1 MNVKKQ
7 NFFTKSGTKILI
19 QSEWNGDAENIFL
32 KNRNLEDID
41 QEKFFEP
48 KISDLHDPFLMPD
61 MRPAV
66 KRILEAIDRN
76 ERIVVFGDYDV
87 DGVSA
92 TALVVRFLANELNAQ
107 ISYRLP
113 HRAKDGYG
121 LKEYFFDELAEKNV
135 KLVITVDCG
144 TRDIKPIRHA
154 KKLGIDVIVT
164 DHHAVPNEIPT
175 EVIGILNPKRTD
187 KNYPFPN
194 LAGAGVAFKLIHAI
208 LLSESEFEG
217 KIEKILTKYIDFA
230 SLGTVSDCMPLVDEN
245 RVITTL
251 GLKQMKNSES
261 AGLRKYL
268 EWHEN
273 IEWNADII
281 GFQIGPR
288 INASGRMDTPI
299 TALRWLLASEN
310 RCDEFLEEIEKLNT
324 DRREVVENFTKTA
337 LENVDLQKPILF
349 FLNKN
354 LEHGLIGL
362 VAGKLTESYN
372 RVSIVLCEH
381 HEADGS
387 LSYVAS
393 CRAPEWCNIMEI
405 LDDSKDFL
413 IRYGGH
419 KQAAGFSVSPENFEI
434 IQSRMIAKFYEIYG
448 TGELPVPTIRVESIL
463 PPNEATLKLLES
475 IEKFRP
481 FGIGNPK
488 PFWLFD
494 EVEITEVQ
502 TLGSEKK
509 HIKIFTKQHPSLPI
523 IMWNGAENEE
533 FQIGKTISLIIWL
546 DKNIWNEK
554 ISLQAFIKEIC
565 YKQ

>member
-32 KNRNLEDID
+32 KNRNLEDVD

-164 DHHAVPNEIPT
+164 DHHAVPDEIPT
-175 EVIGILNPKRTD
+175 EVIGILNPKRAD

-194 LAGAGVAFKLIHAI
+194 LAGAGVALKLIHAI
-208 LLSESEFEG
+208 LLSESKFEG
-217 KIEKILTKYIDFA
+217 KIEQILTKYIDFA

-268 EWHEN
+268 E
-273 IEWNADII
+273 
-281 GFQIGPR
+281 
-288 INASGRMDTPI
+288 
-299 TALRWLLASEN
+299 
-310 RCDEFLEEIEKLNT
+310 
-324 DRREVVENFTKTA
+324 
-337 LENVDLQKPILF
+337 
-349 FLNKN
+349 
-354 LEHGLIGL
+354 
-362 VAGKLTESYN
+362 
-372 RVSIVLCEH
+372 
-381 HEADGS
+381 
-387 LSYVAS
+387 
-393 CRAPEWCNIMEI
+393 
-405 LDDSKDFL
+405 
-413 IRYGGH
+413 
-419 KQAAGFSVSPENFEI
+419 
-434 IQSRMIAKFYEIYG
+434 
-448 TGELPVPTIRVESIL
+448 
-463 PPNEATLKLLES
+463 
-475 IEKFRP
+475 
-481 FGIGNPK
+481 
-488 PFWLFD
+488 
-494 EVEITEVQ
+494 
-502 TLGSEKK
+502 
-509 HIKIFTKQHPSLPI
+509 
-523 IMWNGAENEE
+523 
-533 FQIGKTISLIIWL
+533 
-546 DKNIWNEK
+546 
-554 ISLQAFIKEIC
+554 
-565 YKQ
+565 

>member
-7 NFFTKSGTKILI
+7 NFFTKSGTKIFI

-32 KNRNLEDID
+32 KNRNLEDVD

-144 TRDIKPIRHA
+144 TRDIEPIRHA
-154 KKLGIDVIVT
+154 KKLRIDVIVT

-208 LLSESEFEG
+208 LLSESKFEG

-268 EWHEN
+268 E
-273 IEWNADII
+273 
-281 GFQIGPR
+281 
-288 INASGRMDTPI
+288 
-299 TALRWLLASEN
+299 
-310 RCDEFLEEIEKLNT
+310 
-324 DRREVVENFTKTA
+324 
-337 LENVDLQKPILF
+337 
-349 FLNKN
+349 
-354 LEHGLIGL
+354 
-362 VAGKLTESYN
+362 
-372 RVSIVLCEH
+372 
-381 HEADGS
+381 
-387 LSYVAS
+387 
-393 CRAPEWCNIMEI
+393 
-405 LDDSKDFL
+405 
-413 IRYGGH
+413 
-419 KQAAGFSVSPENFEI
+419 
-434 IQSRMIAKFYEIYG
+434 
-448 TGELPVPTIRVESIL
+448 
-463 PPNEATLKLLES
+463 
-475 IEKFRP
+475 
-481 FGIGNPK
+481 
-488 PFWLFD
+488 
-494 EVEITEVQ
+494 
-502 TLGSEKK
+502 
-509 HIKIFTKQHPSLPI
+509 
-523 IMWNGAENEE
+523 
-533 FQIGKTISLIIWL
+533 
-546 DKNIWNEK
+546 
-554 ISLQAFIKEIC
+554 
-565 YKQ
+565 

>member
-144 TRDIKPIRHA
+144 TRDIEPIRHA

-208 LLSESEFEG
+208 LLSESKFEG

-268 EWHEN
+268 E
-273 IEWNADII
+273 
-281 GFQIGPR
+281 
-288 INASGRMDTPI
+288 
-299 TALRWLLASEN
+299 
-310 RCDEFLEEIEKLNT
+310 
-324 DRREVVENFTKTA
+324 
-337 LENVDLQKPILF
+337 
-349 FLNKN
+349 
-354 LEHGLIGL
+354 
-362 VAGKLTESYN
+362 
-372 RVSIVLCEH
+372 
-381 HEADGS
+381 
-387 LSYVAS
+387 
-393 CRAPEWCNIMEI
+393 
-405 LDDSKDFL
+405 
-413 IRYGGH
+413 
-419 KQAAGFSVSPENFEI
+419 
-434 IQSRMIAKFYEIYG
+434 
-448 TGELPVPTIRVESIL
+448 
-463 PPNEATLKLLES
+463 
-475 IEKFRP
+475 
-481 FGIGNPK
+481 
-488 PFWLFD
+488 
-494 EVEITEVQ
+494 
-502 TLGSEKK
+502 
-509 HIKIFTKQHPSLPI
+509 
-523 IMWNGAENEE
+523 
-533 FQIGKTISLIIWL
+533 
-546 DKNIWNEK
+546 
-554 ISLQAFIKEIC
+554 
-565 YKQ
+565 